1 MRIKKENFLSR
12 QHKAKMQICLVLL
25 FLRMSTAIG
34 QYPENVEIPVD
45 DSVGSEINYLPNS
58 PPYWDEAIIT
68 NRDLE
73 VS

>member
-1 MRIKKENFLSR
+1 
-12 QHKAKMQICLVLL
+12 MQIYVVLL

-34 QYPENVEIPVD
+34 QYPGNAEILHD

-73 VS
+73 VN

>member
-1 MRIKKENFLSR
+1 MRIKKEIFLSR
-12 QHKAKMQICLVLL
+12 QHKAKMQICVVIL

-34 QYPENVEIPVD
+34 QYPENVEISHD

-68 NRDLE
+68 NRNLE
-73 VS
+73 VN